1 MSEGSTFLS
10 HKNQSSDYT
19 IETKDK
25 KASIFDRVKQMK
37 RLVIL
42 FTSIVSIISLSQE
55 RLDIIFQTINP
66 FKFQAINK

>member
-55 RLDIIFQTINP
+55 RLDKFQTINP